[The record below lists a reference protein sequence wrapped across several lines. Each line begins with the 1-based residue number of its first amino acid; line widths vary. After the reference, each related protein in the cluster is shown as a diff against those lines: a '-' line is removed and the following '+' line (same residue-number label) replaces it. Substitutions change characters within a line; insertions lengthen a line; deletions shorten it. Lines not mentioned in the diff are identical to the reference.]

1 MKMIIMIMMRSRF
14 PFRARH
20 PLLSSRHYPQRINPR
35 YPRTPRFRLVQWIQK
50 RIDHHDNGTDDP
62 QIVRCASIARAGWT
76 WPMVLDLSM
85 GSKLFLHLLSAFCFF
100 YFPFTLFFSCFM
112 RPLRRFYALLSSIQ
126 LALCFISSLFSR
138 TPSYDSPSLFLYL
151 SSLLNFEVHD
161 SLHEQNPHSNFDII
175 MNIMSASGT

>member
-20 PLLSSRHYPQRINPR
+20 PLLSSRHYPQRINPG
-35 YPRTPRFRLVQWIQK
+35 YPRTPRFRLVQWTQK
-50 RIDHHDNGTDDP
+50 GVDHHDNGTDDP

-100 YFPFTLFFSCFM
+100 YFPFTFFCFM
-112 RPLRRFYALLSSIQ
+112 CYAPVTSVLCPFIQHTISPLF
-126 LALCFISSLFSR
+126 CLFSIL
-138 TPSYDSPSLFLYL
+138 SLPFLRL
-151 SSLLNFEVHD
+151 PFPLPVF
-161 SLHEQNPHSNFDII
+161 FF
-175 MNIMSASGT
+175 TF